1 VINKSPK
8 FLLLGS
14 GDVTGEFFIR
24 GNVRETG
31 TKNGP
36 NHGSIR
42 PGLGASGSSEFRDCR
57 C

>member
-1 VINKSPK
+1 MINKSPK